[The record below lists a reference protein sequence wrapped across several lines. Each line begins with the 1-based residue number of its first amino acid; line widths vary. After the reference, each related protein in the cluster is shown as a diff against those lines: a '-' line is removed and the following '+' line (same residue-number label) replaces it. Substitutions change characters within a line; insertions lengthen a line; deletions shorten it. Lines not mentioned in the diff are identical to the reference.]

1 MLIIKEKNW
10 VHGWWDGKQINTE
23 KYVPAETEEEELEK
37 RRKERAALLKEF
49 ERKKKE
55 MALRKAAEQNAKDDE
70 STKSAEEGEKADG
83 KKNEDRDSQLQ
94 KSEEVGVGVCLV

>member
-1 MLIIKEKNW
+1 MLTIKEKNW
-10 VHGWWDGKQINTE
+10 VHGWWDGKQVNAE

-55 MALRKAAEQNAKDDE
+55 MALRKAAEQNAKDVE
-70 STKSAEEGEKADG
+70 STKSTEEGEKIAD
-83 KKNEDRDSQLQ
+83 KENENADSRLQ
-94 KSEEVGVGVCLV
+94 NSEEVGVI